1 MILLKS
7 SEDVLDLA
15 IYLLKLRVNR
25 QIVRHSSCKKSKAPV
40 AQNAP
45 GYQPLEPL

>member
-15 IYLLKLRVNR
+15 IDLLKLRVNR
-25 QIVRHSSCKKSKAPV
+25 QIARHSSRKK
-40 AQNAP
+40 
-45 GYQPLEPL
+45 